1 MKSNNIKYIEDSLK
15 RYIKKSKDVS
25 YTTALLVTFL
35 ITGFISYSS
44 ETVQMISTRSE
55 LAEKILNEK
64 FRVSTELKE
73 AEKNIKDIDLKIEKL
88 MRRGKFWVKPLEDSY
103 QIFFNFNWHINSKNR
118 NRTKFNFNG
127 SEYKSSPSLLSSIE
141 KETYYDG
148 IYYGIEGII
157 KNPLEFIDNIDFGA
171 NINPKKVEEK
181 TVIPPTVRKT
191 EVKLA
196 QITEPVLPNI
206 SVTAPVVTAP
216 TAGSP
221 ITPTA
226 PNINITAPGAIT
238 PLGQITVTEIAPL
251 NVNITTPTIS
261 EPLAITAPNVQ
272 APATPAGFTPRLIT
286 PPSPP
291 NQPIIN
297 LPTLPNFSAI
307 VQSSGNGTA
316 NTVDLR
322 TQSNGVIE
330 MVALTSGDFNL
341 KRIAAS
347 TWVYEYKGYSGA
359 NVWAVGNA
367 SSDIHPVVA
376 PNGTWNS
383 LARASTTS
391 GGGQLGFQ
399 KLVGGSTQSTMLSN
413 ANFLYTRELESSTTN
428 LGEFVHLDIHGAAPV
443 TSQRAG
449 LVTATNSL
457 SNKQDIL
464 DAYDDAGKI
473 NWAGRTTDAS
483 NRYTWINSGKII
495 AEGGNMSITNH
506 YDHTGQQDKKALAIN
521 SGEII
526 FQPYSNG
533 TSYFQKYNSVF
544 VMSLDG
550 NQVHHIMYNSPKGKI
565 VTYTGTTSVFL
576 SNSSSSG
583 RPLSI
588 VNRGNI
594 EMYGENSA
602 GIYIKTGSKND
613 IVFTTSDFAF
623 NNANNTVSSGSYK
636 PIKLFGDNSIG
647 LYQMPTATGGE
658 IKGNF
663 AVDLGE
669 TGKGNQS
676 FTTDNVSG
684 KTNGTKITDHSVN
697 SGNNENIEK
706 TFGIIAG
713 DLDLNSHQINI
724 FDKTEGNVGVFPNL
738 DKELR
743 LGGGE
748 ISLRDGNK
756 NIAIMLQRQG
766 SVTSN
771 GNISLT
777 GGVGNMAISAQGG
790 NSSNGGAN
798 PYEVVTVNKITAN
811 NTEDSL
817 LIFADMGAKVTVAEL
832 NATSKVGSNPTS
844 INKKDTGIAYA
855 VGKNSSSPTT
865 ITINRTIKP
874 SSPNITIS
882 GSQLADKDSYVGFGL
897 MAKDGGLI
905 NAQNNNIKVVNGSTV
920 VASIGVDSKIDLT
933 GSTLEYD
940 GSGYAIYSDG
950 QGKVDIS
957 GAELNL
963 AGKSTAFDVDLGAT
977 TLPITLD
984 GNTRIKANS
993 DDVIVFNLKGAT
1005 GLTTVGGIEDSIK
1018 NQISAKLG
1026 GGVNLNNL
1034 FTGSTSTKYKVAA
1047 VDGGSIT
1054 LGNLDKTGKGA
1065 AGETQA
1071 QKEGHQYFN
1080 RFLGQRLVA
1089 TTTGGSTISAILT
1102 SADANDRYNGQV
1114 VGLEMNSSK
1123 NATSVNEA
1131 GINLVSS
1138 TLKADRTDAGAGAI
1152 GAFIN
1157 YGLVNIDATSKIE
1170 VEKENNVINKQAV
1183 GVYAVNG
1190 SKVNNKGTIDV
1201 GGDQSVGIL
1210 GMAYREDDSHNPIV
1224 NEFGGKPGEGTVNIT
1239 NEKDIKMSGKDAIG
1253 IYAMNNNTSPGPVAV
1268 NHLVINK
1275 GTVEVGDSDQK
1286 TAVGI
1291 YAKGVDVKPEGG
1303 TIKIGEKAI
1312 GIYALD
1318 SEIGEAGK
1326 DLGTV
1331 EFKGDKGIAIY
1342 LTGDKNKAKLN
1353 GTEITLANPNS
1364 KEENVG
1370 IFIDY
1375 TANGAAYE
1383 TAVKVNTGNSNNI
1396 TAYYTNSGDLKVKAN
1411 GKINENS
1418 TGITGVEGKKL
1429 TYGDGTGNFSFEI
1442 GKNSTGILAKKSDVD
1457 LKDKATLKLTG
1468 ENSVGVYLDSDNTN
1482 KTANIAGKIEFE
1494 NSATKS
1500 VGVYVLN
1507 GTTVNELSKD
1517 IVTFGASNNNIGYYI
1532 AGSEWKGN
1540 PNGTDIT
1547 YNHNSKNIFIY
1558 AQGSKATDGTYLGS
1572 TVKPYAA
1579 INVNPA
1585 GTSTAAEKAIGIYLD
1600 TSVKGEAG
1608 KFVDNDLNLEEG
1620 LARINVTKEGIGAYA
1635 KNISTDKYNKV
1646 TLPKISS
1653 EGDKTVG
1660 VYTDGNLKLVRIGN
1674 ISASDKGIGIY
1685 ANKGKIVLE
1694 DVQNIE
1700 LTDAGTGL
1708 YLTNGSYLDGNKIVL
1723 KNNTTGTPAAGVYY
1737 TKGSS
1742 TTQVNHNTE
1751 IEVNDGNDALAL
1763 YVDGGIDLKN
1773 NKAISISKNKGNVAA
1788 FITRNSK
1795 FTNNGNITLEGVNL
1809 TQALGIYVQDG
1820 EATNLSGKTLK
1831 VKDLVTGSLSVGM
1844 AAVKS
1849 ATGTK
1854 AIVNNAGT
1862 IEATGDVIAM
1872 YVDDNSSGT
1881 NSGTISAKNSGNMK
1895 ALGAYIKGNA
1905 ASFKNT
1911 GNISSDNI
1919 ALALEGTTAGK
1930 ITAGTLNL
1938 TESNA
1943 VGVYAKNSDIDFD
1956 VATTIAA
1963 GKEKTVALFAEG
1975 NTKIRK
1981 KVTSATGKGHVGVY
1995 VKDSN
2000 VVFETGSKI
2009 VVNNGSG
2016 TDFGIGIYADKAF
2029 NGNINTKIEQNG
2041 SATIGLFLGSDGGT
2055 GSTVNY
2061 TGSIKVG
2068 NGIGVYVPTDS
2079 KFVSKDTTFDVNG
2092 GTAVFLKGGAVDL
2105 GGTGKATINFGTA
2118 GGTAIYQDG
2127 GIINTG
2133 TGLTINGSG
2142 SFLALKNADSTI
2154 NSLVKVGTNGIGIN
2168 STYDTKGKDYQLSLG
2183 SAGKIQLNGDKATG
2197 IAATVIGVS
2206 PNKVT
2211 IKNEGIIETTA
2222 GKQTVGIFAKGAHVE
2237 NAVNAKIN
2245 IGEKGIAIFATN
2257 EGADADTKL
2266 ENKGELNLLGN
2277 EAIGILANKINTTEA
2292 ITAGKISGTKDS
2304 LIGVY
2309 VKDSATPIEVK
2320 DFTISLGNH
2329 AKGLVFDGGKDFTVS
2344 KTSTNNKVTIGNTTD
2359 KAKRGIGTAAIGTS
2373 GVVNNTD
2380 VTVGTDSLGLYA
2392 KGGKIVFNSGKLISS
2407 TGSSILA
2414 YADKA
2419 GEIELNGT
2427 GKLSVGTNG
2436 IALGTNGGTITT
2448 TAIKDVEVNGKNGI
2462 GAFVVGDTTNAGEIS
2477 NKFEVKVK
2485 SANGIGVYAKGNVSS
2500 FAKVTE
2506 IKGSNS
2512 KGYIFDN
2519 LTKAA
2524 TVTSPLELN
2533 DSSATDQ
2540 IGVYATGTGA
2550 GLTIN
2555 GISVRGLRNIGV
2567 YNKSNQNI
2575 INNGVLTVGDSSTD
2589 NSSIGIFSD
2598 NSNETATARSITTN
2612 DLLSVGK
2619 NSVGIYG
2626 KNIGVTQTSATKDVT
2641 VASKGIGILVENKED
2656 YFGKGDISVAGKV
2669 NVGADE
2675 AIGVQVENANVI
2687 LSNDLTVG
2695 TNNSKGVFSTGK
2707 GDINASGN
2715 LTVGADSI
2723 GIYKKGVALETVR
2736 TSVGKTLAVGEKGYG
2751 IFADNANVDS
2761 NTNITVAKEGLGI
2774 YVKDADLSSVG
2785 NVTVGESGFGLYLKS
2800 DGSKTLRTTG
2810 MHTIGNKKAIGL
2822 YVENANIETK
2832 AGSSMIIGEG
2842 DSVGAFSKGTGNIT
2856 TDGDITVGKSSIGIY
2871 KDGKGNLNIGS
2882 LGQNLNIAE
2891 KGYGVYYIGVGK
2903 TESKIQS
2910 NMNMILGKESVGTY
2924 AKGVSVVQNGDI
2936 TVGETTI
2943 GSDGYANPDSNK
2955 NSIGIFA
2962 DTSDVSYKGT
2972 MLVDK
2977 PLSVG
2982 IYGKGAGSITLRSGA
2997 ILNVR
3002 NGGIGIMT
3010 GQGVSAI
3017 NIKSG
3022 ATINVLGKAKDVDSK
3037 AGDKNVSFGIT
3048 AYSGI
3053 IDNKGTINVSG
3064 GATGIYL
3071 GGTASLLNGATGTI
3085 IVDPVTGGTG
3095 LGKPTTT
3102 EDTGNIGGLRITDAG
3117 EVKIGGKVIT
3127 GGTVKIKGDL
3137 SMNGMGLDVST
3148 GKVLIDAQS
3157 ISGTAYILPNFSKGN
3172 SEQKIT
3178 IKDVFKVSPGGI
3190 GAFSGDIK
3198 SKSVSWIAKISKEF
3212 GDTTTKDITLA
3223 RIPYNSLITGNKYK
3237 NLAAG
3242 LEEFRLNLPLT
3253 QNSEFFKS
3261 LDQISDH
3268 GTFAKAVADIRGD
3281 VYSNIQERMKTV
3293 ENVFE
3298 KSYSE
3303 LLDSYNVTKDVNKF
3317 SVIHSQGKHEDDTL
3331 GVTGYKYKSL
3341 GVLYLNDR
3349 EAYSYG
3355 GKYGWSA
3362 GIIGNDFDFEG
3373 RTNKGSSEK
3382 VISGKIGVHYQ
3393 KALDRKDENAQSKY
3407 LSRVELTVNKHKT
3420 KRESLIGNDSYHN
3433 RASYY
3438 SADLSWKNKVFYDY
3452 DISTKWSL
3460 KPFAGLDLSYGHIWN
3475 ISESGNGMKLD
3486 VKGEDY
3492 FVVSPN
3498 IGVETKYIIPIGEAN
3513 RVVVKADAQAS
3524 YDVTELY
3531 DKTNKAKI
3539 KGTSS
3544 GYYDLSRPEKRRAEG
3559 KVGVEIGLE
3568 KTDNYG
3574 VSLRAEYRENK
3585 KSDVNYGVRFNY
3597 KF

>member
-25 YTTALLVTFL
+25 YSTALLVAFL
-35 ITGFISYSS
+35 ITGFVSYSS
-44 ETVQMISTRSE
+44 EPVQMVSTRAE

-73 AEKNIKDIDLKIEKL
+73 TEKSIKDIDLKIEKL
-88 MRRGKFWVKPLEDSY
+88 MRRGAFWVKPLEDSY
-103 QIFFNFNWHINSKNR
+103 QIFFNGNWHNYSKNK
-118 NRTKFNFNG
+118 NRTKFNFKG
-127 SEYKSSPSLLSSIE
+127 LEYTSSPSFLSSSE

-148 IYYGIEGII
+148 IYYGAEGII
-157 KNPLEFIDNIDFGA
+157 KNPLEFTDSIDFGA
-171 NINPKKVEEK
+171 NISPKKVEEVI
-181 TVIPPTVRKT
+181 VIPPTVRKT

-196 QITEPVLPNI
+196 QITAPAVPDI
-206 SVTAPVVTAP
+206 TVTAPVVTAP
-216 TAGSP
+216 TAGALV
-221 ITPTA
+221 TPTA
-226 PNINITAPGAIT
+226 PSINVTAPAAIT

-251 NVNITTPTIS
+251 NINVTTPTIS
-261 EPLAITAPNVQ
+261 EPLAITAPTVQ

-341 KRIAAS
+341 KRTAAS

-367 SSDIHPVVA
+367 SSDIHPVVT

-428 LGEFVHLDIHGAAPV
+428 LGEFVHLDIHGAASV
-443 TSQRAG
+443 TTQRTG

-473 NWAGRTTDAS
+473 NWTGRTSDNS
-483 NRYTWINSGKII
+483 NRYTWMNSGKII

-506 YDHTGQQDKKALAIN
+506 YDHTSNSSQKALAIN

-526 FQPYSNG
+526 FQPYFNG
-533 TSYFQKYNSVF
+533 ANYFQKYNSVF

-565 VTYTGTTSVFL
+565 ITYTGTTSVFL
-576 SNSSSSG
+576 SNSSNSG

-623 NNANNTVSSGSYK
+623 NNANNTVNSGSYK

-647 LYQMPTATGGE
+647 LYQMPNATGGE

-669 TGKGNQS
+669 AGKGNQN

-684 KTNGTKITDHSVN
+684 KTNGTKITNHSVN

-713 DLDLNSHQINI
+713 DLNLNSHQINI

-738 DKELR
+738 DKELK

-748 ISLRDGNK
+748 ISLKGGNK

-766 SVTSN
+766 SATSN

-790 NSSNGGAN
+790 NSSNGGTN
-798 PYEVVTVNKITAN
+798 PYEVVTINKITAN

-817 LIFADMGAKVTVAEL
+817 LIFADMGAKVTVGEL

-865 ITINRTIKP
+865 ITINRTVKP
-874 SSPNITIS
+874 SSPNITIT
-882 GSQLADKDSYVGFGL
+882 GSQLTDKDSYVGFGL

-905 NAQNNNIKVVNGSTV
+905 NAKNNNIKVVNGSTV
-920 VASIGVDSKIDLT
+920 IASIGADSKIDLT

-940 GSGYAIYSDG
+940 GLGYAIYSDG

-963 AGKSTAFDVDLGAT
+963 AGKSTAFDVDLGAG

-993 DDVIVFNLKGAT
+993 DDVIVFNLKRAT

-1026 GGVNLNNL
+1026 GGINLNNL

-1054 LGNLDKTGKGA
+1054 LGNLDKTGKGD
-1065 AGETQA
+1065 AGETIE

-1089 TTTGGSTISAILT
+1089 TTNAGSTISAILS
-1102 SADANDRYNGQV
+1102 SADATARYNGQV

-1131 GINLVSS
+1131 GINLVNS
-1138 TLKADRTDAGAGAI
+1138 TLKADRTDAGTGAV

-1157 YGLVNIDATSKIE
+1157 YGKVTVDAASKIL
-1170 VEKENNVINKQAV
+1170 VEKEANTVNDKAAGI
-1183 GVYAVNG
+1183 YAVNG
-1190 SKVNNKGTIDV
+1190 SVVENKGEVAV
-1201 GGDQSVGIL
+1201 GGNQSIGIL
-1210 GMAYREDDSHNPIV
+1210 GMAYRLDNSNSPIV
-1224 NEFGGKPGEGTVNIT
+1224 DEFGAAAVGQGKVNIT
-1239 NEKDIKMSGKDAIG
+1239 NAAGSKILMSGENTIG
-1253 IYAMNNNTSPGPVAV
+1253 IYADNNKTGSAATDHNVV
-1268 NHLVINK
+1268 NK
-1275 GTVEVGDSDQK
+1275 GNIEVGKSSG
-1286 TAVGI
+1286 TSTSIGI
-1291 YAKGVDVKPEGG
+1291 YAKGVSVKPEFGK
-1303 TIKIGEKAI
+1303 ISIGEKAI

-1331 EFKGDKGIAIY
+1331 EFKDEKGIAIY
-1342 LTGDKNKAKLN
+1342 LTGDQNKTKLN
-1353 GTEITLANPNS
+1353 GTKVTLANPNS
-1364 KEENVG
+1364 KKESVG
-1370 IFIDY
+1370 IFIDH
-1375 TANGAAYE
+1375 TSNTVPYE
-1383 TAVKVNTGNSNNI
+1383 TAVQVDTGSSNNI
-1396 TAYYTNSGDLKVKAN
+1396 TAYYTKSGDLKVKAN

-1418 TGITGVEGKKL
+1418 IGITGAEGKKL
-1429 TYGDGTGNFSFEI
+1429 TYGDGASNFTFEV
-1442 GKNSTGILAKKSDVD
+1442 GKNSTGILAKKSEVE
-1457 LKDKATLKLTG
+1457 LKEKATVKLTG
-1468 ENSVGVYLDSDNTN
+1468 ENSTGIYSDSDKTN
-1482 KTANIAGKIEFE
+1482 KTAKISGKIEFDANAK
-1494 NSATKS
+1494 NSI
-1500 VGVYVLN
+1500 GVYALN
-1507 GTTVNELSKD
+1507 GTDVRPDASDTVNFGSSK
-1517 IVTFGASNNNIGYYI
+1517 NNIGIYL
-1532 AGSEWKGN
+1532 AGSNYTGIPTSMN
-1540 PNGTDIT
+1540 IT
-1547 YNHNSKNIFIY
+1547 YAHNSNNIYLY
-1558 AQGSKATDGTYLGS
+1558 AQGSKASDGTLLGS

-1579 INVNPA
+1579 INVSPT
-1585 GTSTAAEKAIGIYLD
+1585 GKSTATEKAIGIYLD
-1600 TSVKGEAG
+1600 TAVKGEVG
-1608 KFVDNDLNLEEG
+1608 KFVDNDLNLEEAG
-1620 LARINVTKEGIGAYA
+1620 AELNVSNEGIGAYA
-1635 KNISTDKYNKV
+1635 KNTSTNEYNKI

-1653 EGDKTVG
+1653 DGDKTVG
-1660 VYTDGNLKLVRIGN
+1660 VYTDGNLKLVRTGN
-1674 ISASDKGIGIY
+1674 ISASNKGIGIY
-1685 ANKGKIVLE
+1685 ANKGKIALE
-1694 DVQNIE
+1694 DVQRIA
-1700 LTDAGTGL
+1700 LTKAGTGI
-1708 YLTNGSYLDGNKIVL
+1708 YLTNGTYLDGNKIEL
-1723 KNNTTGTPAAGVYY
+1723 KNNTAGTAAAGVYY
-1737 TKGSS
+1737 TKGSVTS
-1742 TTQVNHNTE
+1742 QVTHNTE

-1763 YVDGGIDLKN
+1763 YIDGGIDLKN
-1773 NKAISISKNKGNVAA
+1773 NKDITISKNKGNVAT
-1788 FITRNSK
+1788 FITGNSK
-1795 FTNNGNITLEGVNL
+1795 FTNDANITLEGAGL
-1809 TQALGIYVQDG
+1809 TQALGVYVQNG
-1820 EATNLSGKTLK
+1820 EATNNVGKSIK
-1831 VKDLVTGSLSVGM
+1831 VKDETAGSLSVGM

-1854 AIVNNAGT
+1854 ATVNNAGA
-1862 IEATGDVIAM
+1862 IEVTGDAIAM
-1872 YVDDNSSGT
+1872 YVDNDSSGT
-1881 NSGTISAKNSGNMK
+1881 NSGTITVKNSGNMK
-1895 ALGAYIKGNA
+1895 AIGAYVKGNNA
-1905 ASFKNT
+1905 AFSNT
-1911 GNISSDNI
+1911 GKISSENI
-1919 ALALEGTTAGK
+1919 ALALEDTTAGK
-1930 ITAGTLNL
+1930 ITSGNIEL
-1938 TESNA
+1938 TANNA
-1943 VGVYAKNSDIDFD
+1943 VGIYAKNSVIDFD
-1956 VATTIAA
+1956 VTATTT
-1963 GKEKTVALFAEG
+1963 KEKTVALFAQG
-1975 NTKIRK
+1975 NTKISK
-1981 KVTSATGKGHVGVY
+1981 TVTSAAGKGHVGVY

-2000 VVFETGSKI
+2000 VKFETGSKV
-2009 VVNNGSG
+2009 VVNNGVG
-2016 TDFGIGIYADKAF
+2016 TDFGVGIFTDKAF
-2029 NGNINTKIEQNG
+2029 SGDIKTTIEQNG
-2041 SATIGLFLGSDGGT
+2041 SETIGLFLGSDGGA

-2061 TGSIKVG
+2061 TGNIKAG
-2068 NGIGVYVPTDS
+2068 NGIGVYVPTNS
-2079 KFVSKDTTFDVNG
+2079 KFVSTNTAFDING
-2092 GTAVFLKGGAVDL
+2092 GTAVYLKGGEVDL
-2105 GGTGKATINFGTA
+2105 GSTGKATINFGAA

-2133 TGLTINGSG
+2133 AGLTINGSG
-2142 SFLALKNADSTI
+2142 SFLALKNANSTI
-2154 NSLVKVGTNGIGIN
+2154 NSLVKVGANGIGIN
-2168 STYDTKGKDYQLSLG
+2168 STYDAKGTDYQLSLG
-2183 SAGKIQLNGDKATG
+2183 STGKIQLNGDKATG
-2197 IAATVIGVS
+2197 IAATVALSVA
-2206 PNKVT
+2206 PNKVI
-2211 IKNEGIIETTA
+2211 IKNEGIIETTS
-2222 GKQTVGIFAKGAHVE
+2222 GFQTVGIFAKGAHVE
-2237 NAVNAKIN
+2237 NSVNAKIN
-2245 IGEKGIAIFATN
+2245 IGEKGIGIFTTN
-2257 EGADADTKL
+2257 DGANIDTVLK
-2266 ENKGELNLLGN
+2266 NNGEINLLGN
-2277 EAIGILANKINTTEA
+2277 EAIGILANKTTTDKA
-2292 ITAGKISGTKDS
+2292 FIGGKITGSKDS
-2304 LIGVY
+2304 QIGIY
-2309 VKDSATPIEVK
+2309 VKDNTVKTTVK
-2320 DFTISLGNH
+2320 DFTISLGTN
-2329 AKGLVFDGGKDFTVS
+2329 AKGLVFDSGNSFIVD
-2344 KTSTNNKVTIGNTTD
+2344 TSGTNNKITTGDTTD
-2359 KAKRGIGTAAIGTS
+2359 KAKRGIGIGTIGTN

-2380 VTVGTDSLGLYA
+2380 VTIGTDSLGLYA
-2392 KGGKIVFNSGKLISS
+2392 KGGKIEFNSGSLKSS

-2419 GEIELNGT
+2419 GTIELNGT
-2427 GKLSVGTNG
+2427 GPLSVGTNG
-2436 IALGTNGGTITT
+2436 IALGTNGGKIDTNATT
-2448 TAIKDVEVNGKNGI
+2448 LIEVNGTKGI
-2462 GAFVVGDTTNAGEIS
+2462 GAFVVGDAANAGEIS

-2485 SANGIGVYAKGNVSS
+2485 SADGIGVYAKGNVNS

-2506 IKGSNS
+2506 IKGNSS
-2512 KGYIFDN
+2512 KGYIFDS

-2524 TVTSPLELN
+2524 TVSGLLQLN
-2533 DSSATDQ
+2533 DASATDQ

-2550 GLTIN
+2550 GLTTN
-2555 GISVRGLRNIGV
+2555 GISVIGRRNIGI
-2567 YNKSNQNI
+2567 YNKANQSTT
-2575 INNGVLTVGDSSTD
+2575 NNGVLTVGDSIAD

-2598 NSNETATARSITTN
+2598 NSTENTTARTIATN
-2612 DLLSVGK
+2612 DLVTVGK

-2626 KNIGVTQTSATKDVT
+2626 KNIGVTQSLATKDVT
-2641 VASKGIGILVENKED
+2641 VASKGIGILVENTAT
-2656 YFGKGDISVAGKV
+2656 YYGKGNVSVAGKV

-2675 AIGVQVENANVI
+2675 AIGIQTENANVT
-2687 LSNDLTVG
+2687 LSKDLIVG
-2695 TNNSKGVFSTGK
+2695 ANNSKGVFSTEKGNISIA
-2707 GDINASGN
+2707 GDI
-2715 LTVGADSI
+2715 TVGKDSI
-2723 GIYKKGVALETVR
+2723 GIYKKGTGIETIQ
-2736 TSVGKTLAVGEKGYG
+2736 TASGKTLTVGEKGYG
-2751 IFADNANVDS
+2751 IFAENAKVENKA
-2761 NTNITVAKEGLGI
+2761 NITVGKNGLGI
-2774 YVKDADLSSVG
+2774 YGTGADLSSTG
-2785 NVTVGESGFGLYLKS
+2785 NVTVGESGIGLYLKS
-2800 DGSKTLRTTG
+2800 DGTKTLTSTG
-2810 MHTIGNKKAIGL
+2810 VHTIGNKKAIGL
-2822 YVENANIETK
+2822 YAENANIETK
-2832 AGSSMIIGEG
+2832 AGSSMTIGDD
-2842 DSVGAFSKGTGNIT
+2842 DSVGIFSKGAGNVT
-2856 TDGDITVGKSSIGIY
+2856 TNGDITVGKSSIGIY
-2871 KDGKGNLNIGS
+2871 KDGKGELNIGNS
-2882 LGQNLNIAE
+2882 GQQLNVAE
-2891 KGYGVYYIGVGK
+2891 KGYGIYYIGAGK
-2903 TESKIQS
+2903 TNSKIQS
-2910 NMNMILGKESVGTY
+2910 NMDITLAKESVGTY
-2924 AKGVSVVQNGDI
+2924 AKNATVIQNGNI
-2936 TVGETTI
+2936 TVGETNI

-2982 IYGKGAGSITLRSGA
+2982 IYGRGAGTITLRSGA
-2997 ILNVR
+2997 TVNVK
-3002 NGGIGIMT
+3002 NGAIGIMT

-3017 NIKSG
+3017 NIENG
-3022 ATINVLGKAKDVDSK
+3022 ATINVSGKAKDVDSN
-3037 AGDKNVSFGIT
+3037 ASDKNVSFGIT
-3048 AYSGI
+3048 AYSGV
-3053 IDNKGTINVSG
+3053 IDNKGTISVSG

-3085 IVDPVTGGTG
+3085 IIDPSGGTSI
-3095 LGKPTTT
+3095 GKPTTKT
-3102 EDTGNIGGLRITDAG
+3102 DTGNIGGIRITD
-3117 EVKIGGKVIT
+3117 VGKVTINERVIT

-3137 SMNGMGLDVST
+3137 NMQGMGLDIST
-3148 GKVLIDAQS
+3148 GKILVDAKN
-3157 ISGTAYILPNFSKGN
+3157 ISGTAYIIPNFSKGN

-3178 IKDVFKVSPGGI
+3178 IKDVFKVAPDGI
-3190 GAFSGDIK
+3190 GAFTGDVK
-3198 SKSVSWIAKISKEF
+3198 SKSISWIAKISKEF
-3212 GDTTTKDITLA
+3212 SDTTTKDITLA
-3223 RIPYNSLITGNKYK
+3223 RIPYNALISGEKYK

-3242 LEEFRLNLPLT
+3242 LEEIRLSIPST
-3253 QNSEFFKS
+3253 QNSDIFKS
-3261 LDQISDH
+3261 LDKISDH
-3268 GTFAKAVADIRGD
+3268 GTFARAVADMRGD

-3303 LLDSYNVTKDVNKF
+3303 LLNSYNVTKDVNKF
-3317 SVIHSQGKHEDDTL
+3317 SVIHSQGKHKDDTL

-3341 GVLYLNDR
+3341 GMLYLNDR
-3349 EAYSYG
+3349 EAFSYG

-3362 GIIGNDFDFEG
+3362 GLIGSDFDFEG

-3382 VISGKIGVHYQ
+3382 VISGKIGLHYQ
-3393 KALDRKDENAQSKY
+3393 KALDRKDDDAQLKY
-3407 LSRVELTVNKHKT
+3407 LSRLELTVNKHKT
-3420 KRESLIGNDSYHN
+3420 KRNLLIGNDSYHN
-3433 RASYY
+3433 KASYY

-3452 DISTKWSL
+3452 DVNTKWSF
-3460 KPFAGLDLSYGHIWN
+3460 KPYAALDLSYGHIWN
-3475 ISESGNGMKLD
+3475 ISESGNGIRLD
-3486 VKGEDY
+3486 VKGKDY

-3498 IGVETKYIIPIGEAN
+3498 VGVETKYIIPVGETN
-3513 RVVVKADAQAS
+3513 RVVLKADAKAS

-3531 DKTNKAKI
+3531 ERTNTAKI
-3539 KGTSS
+3539 KDTSK

-3574 VSLRAEYRENK
+3574 VTFRAEYTGSR
-3585 KSDVNYGVRFNY
+3585 KSDMNYGVRFNY